1 MGNCATTIYLPSLRT
16 ATNRMLFWLSK
27 KYGWQEM
34 EISDHRR
41 SVLKTTLTLD
51 RQSAPAISLRR
62 RVRARLNRD
71 PNTVGMIWTNSS
83 EVTTAVTLTTEYV

>member
-1 MGNCATTIYLPSLRT
+1 MQQQFIYPLPGQQQIECFFGCL
-16 ATNRMLFWLSK
+16 K

-71 PNTVGMIWTNSS
+71 TNTVGMIWTNSS